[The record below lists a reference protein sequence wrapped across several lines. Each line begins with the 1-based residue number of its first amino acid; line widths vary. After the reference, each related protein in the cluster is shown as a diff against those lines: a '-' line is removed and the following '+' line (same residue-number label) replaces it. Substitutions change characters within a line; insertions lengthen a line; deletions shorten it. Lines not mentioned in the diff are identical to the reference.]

1 MCVDETIGKRQTLGV
16 SPGMGLRGPMRVLS
30 TRAGRAGVLL
40 VGIVFSLLCFGEAA
54 LAQKRGG
61 VLRMFHRDNPPSTSI
76 LEEFSPSTVV
86 PFMPVFN
93 NLVIFDP
100 SVPQNSDKSIV
111 PDLAES
117 WSWNDDKT
125 ELTFKLR
132 RGVKWHDGWAFT
144 AADVECTF
152 NLLTGRA
159 RDKLRHNPRG
169 SWYGNINYVH
179 GSNDYEV
186 TIHLNHP
193 QPSLLTLLASGLSP
207 IYPCHVPSA
216 QMRIKPIGTGP
227 FKLDSFKQ
235 FDSVRLVRNP
245 DYFKPGKPHLDGI
258 EFHIVSSPS
267 TAMLSFVAGRFDITF
282 PWEVTIPQLRDVRRQ
297 SPRAVCETTSMNNNT
312 NILVNREAAPFDKP
326 EIRRA
331 LSLALD
337 RRAFIAANE
346 GDGQIGGT
354 MQPPSD
360 GMWGLSADKL
370 AAVPGYG
377 PDVEKNRQEARAIMG
392 RAGFSPEKRMR
403 TKVQT
408 RALSLYR
415 NPATLL
421 VDQLREIHIDAEL
434 DVVEASHWF
443 PRDQPQGLHD
453 RAQHH
458 GQRRRRSRP
467 GVLRELLLPL
477 GAQLQRLLQRRDRAP
492 VRAAVVRAR
501 SRQAPADGVGD
512 RRQAAGRRRAADH
525 HVEPQR
531 DLLAAL
537 RQGLRRPGQQHVQRL
552 PLRGRL
558 AGSLTARRPLMLLPR
573 IRGSREGAGHDDL
586 RKFSLKSQ
594 ASALRLSL
602 TCLSPV

>member
-1 MCVDETIGKRQTLGV
+1 
-16 SPGMGLRGPMRVLS
+16 MRVLS
-30 TRAGRAGVLL
+30 TRAGRSSVLL

-76 LEEFSPSTVV
+76 HEEFSPSTVV

-93 NLVIFDP
+93 NLVVFDP

-282 PWEVTIPQLRDVRRQ
+282 PWEVTIPQLRDIRRQ

-360 GMWGLSADKL
+360 GMWGLSADRL

-415 NPATLL
+415 NPATIL
-421 VDQLREIHIDAEL
+421 VDQLREIHVDAEL

-443 PRDQPQGLHD
+443 PQDQPQGLHD

-501 SRQAPADGVGD
+501 SRQAQADGVGD

-558 AGSLTARRPLMLLPR
+558 AGSLTTPRPLISSPVIRGRVGRGQATKTIFDRVSDLKSAGIRTEALPLPALPR
-573 IRGSREGAGHDDL
+573 MTGED
-586 RKFSLKSQ
+586 
-594 ASALRLSL
+594 
-602 TCLSPV
+602 